1 MPEVIFY
8 VLPTESAIERQHF
21 ACKLIEKI
29 YRSKKFCYVL
39 TDSPQQSRQMDDFL
53 WTFRAGSFVP
63 HRLYQGDA
71 PADCNEI
78 LIDGEPIPEN
88 WLNIV
93 VNLSSQPPKQ
103 FAQCEKIV
111 EILDSSDNSRKLGRQ
126 RYRFYQ
132 QAGLEIT
139 THNMADRPTNTA

>member
-1 MPEVIFY
+1 MAEAIFY
-8 VLPTESAIERQHF
+8 VLATESQIERQRF
-21 ACKLIEKI
+21 ACRLIEKI
-29 YRSKKFCYVL
+29 YRNGQYCYVL
-39 TDSPQQSRQMDDFL
+39 TDSVRQSQQMDDLL

-63 HRLYQGDA
+63 HSLYQGDV
-71 PADCNEI
+71 PTNSNEI
-78 LIDGEPIPEN
+78 LINGEPIPEN
-88 WLNIV
+88 WLAII

-111 EILDSSDNSRKLGRQ
+111 EILDSSENSRKLGRQ

-139 THNMADRPTNTA
+139 THNMADRLS

>member
-1 MPEVIFY
+1 MPEAIFY
-8 VLPTESAIERQHF
+8 VLASESQIERQRF
-21 ACKLIEKI
+21 ACRLIEKI
-29 YRSKKFCYVL
+29 YRNGQYCYVL
-39 TDSPQQSRQMDDFL
+39 TDSAQQSQQMDDLL

-71 PADCNEI
+71 PTECNEV

-93 VNLSSQPPKQ
+93 VNLSSQPPRQ
-103 FAQCEKIV
+103 FSQCEKIV
-111 EILDSSDNSRKLGRQ
+111 EILDSSENSRLAGRQ

-132 QAGLEIT
+132 QAGFEIT
-139 THNMADRPTNTA
+139 THNMADRPNNTA

>member
-8 VLPTESAIERQHF
+8 VLATESAIERQHF

-29 YRSKKFCYVL
+29 YRDKKFCYVL
-39 TDSPQQSRQMDDFL
+39 TDSPQQSQQMDDFL

-63 HRLYQGDA
+63 HRLFQGEA
-71 PADCNEI
+71 AMQCNEI

-88 WLNIV
+88 WLSIV
-93 VNLSSQPPKQ
+93 INLSSQPPQQ
-103 FAQCEKIV
+103 FARCDKIV
-111 EILDSSDNSRKLGRQ
+111 EILDSSEHSRQLGRQ
-126 RYRFYQ
+126 RYRFYR

-139 THNMADRPTNTA
+139 THNMADRSS